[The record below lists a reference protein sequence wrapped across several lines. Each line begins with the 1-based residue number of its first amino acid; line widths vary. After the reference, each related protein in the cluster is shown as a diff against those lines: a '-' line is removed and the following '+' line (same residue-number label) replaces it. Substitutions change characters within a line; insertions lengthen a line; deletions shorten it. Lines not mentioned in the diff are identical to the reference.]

1 MAKITT
7 TRGDM
12 DESALWKRTHVI
24 EDANELT
31 HVTEY
36 WYPRDGR
43 VLKDK
48 ECVHRS
54 VHVALKDGVETVLEL
69 EKVA

>member
-12 DESALWKRTHVI
+12 DDSALWKRTHVI
-24 EDANELT
+24 EDDNELT

-36 WYPRDGR
+36 WYPREGR
-43 VLKDK
+43 VLSDK
-48 ECVHRS
+48 VCVHRS
-54 VHVALKDGVETVLEL
+54 VHVAIKEGVETKLEL
-69 EKVA
+69 EAVA